1 MILDLGRFT
10 RTARPLWRELES
22 RLDALERAPEA
33 SLDPEAAYRLYYLYQ
48 RASADLV
55 EVSHLPAES
64 KLRAYLESLVGR
76 AYAEIHGRS
85 HEKRFAPGNWLTR
98 TFPRTVRRHAAALA
112 LSAAITI
119 LGCAFGVI
127 ALRIDPEAKEVIMP
141 FSHLQQTPKQRVAEE
156 RKRQGSELQGRMGR
170 FSGELMTHNT
180 RVSFTVLSLGITY
193 GIGTG
198 LMLFYNGVILGAVSY
213 DYTTG
218 GEGVFLLGW
227 LLPHGSVEIPAIVLA
242 GQAGFVLAGA
252 LIGWR
257 GRQNRAARFRLVAPD
272 LATLAGGVALLL
284 VWAGVIEA
292 FFSQYHEPV
301 LPYAIKIAF
310 GTLQLGLLVF
320 YLARQGA
327 QGPRD

>member
-1 MILDLGRFT
+1 
-10 RTARPLWRELES
+10 
-22 RLDALERAPEA
+22 
-33 SLDPEAAYRLYYLYQ
+33 
-48 RASADLV
+48 
-55 EVSHLPAES
+55 
-64 KLRAYLESLVGR
+64 
-76 AYAEIHGRS
+76 
-85 HEKRFAPGNWLTR
+85 
-98 TFPRTVRRHAAALA
+98 
-112 LSAAITI
+112 
-119 LGCAFGVI
+119 
-127 ALRIDPEAKEVIMP
+127 
-141 FSHLQQTPKQRVAEE
+141 
-156 RKRQGSELQGRMGR
+156 
-170 FSGELMTHNT
+170 
-180 RVSFTVLSLGITY
+180 
-193 GIGTG
+193 
-198 LMLFYNGVILGAVSY
+198 VSY